1 MDFET
6 ALIFKPRYKKSSDFA
21 RVPAPTSGYSGK
33 DDFAFTRFFL
43 SYGDFF
49 LKKKSSKY
57 LHCFFDIN
65 ITS

>member
-21 RVPAPTSGYSGK
+21 RGSAPTSGYPGK

-49 LKKKSSKY
+49 FKNCSKY
-57 LHCFFDIN
+57 LQCFFDIN